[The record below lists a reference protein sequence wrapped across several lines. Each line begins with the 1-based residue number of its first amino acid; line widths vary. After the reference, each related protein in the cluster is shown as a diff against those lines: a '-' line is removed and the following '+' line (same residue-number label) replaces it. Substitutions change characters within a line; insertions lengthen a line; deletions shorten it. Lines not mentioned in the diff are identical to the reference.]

1 MLYSYRGVKMSRDII
16 IGVSKEIA
24 RKGAMDMTKEIYDL
38 ADKYNI
44 TSDIV
49 FDIYLKGAEAYEK
62 ILNEYLK
69 THKE

>member
-1 MLYSYRGVKMSRDII
+1 MDMV
-16 IGVSKEIA
+16 KEIC
-24 RKGAMDMTKEIYDL
+24 DL

-44 TSDIV
+44 PYDIAY
-49 FDIYLKGAEAYEK
+49 DIYIKGAEAYEK